1 MKNFVKVASLVAT
14 LALAACQT
22 NPSTAVY
29 PKADTVNSR
38 NVQNTDGQIWVSGD
52 YGATNGTDKLC
63 WQTGYYPDGNP
74 IPGCDVIK
82 GPTIQT
88 IQKVDGKLTLDASTL
103 FDFDKSNLRPVGQQM
118 LGRLAAFLNR
128 NTYSQS
134 VVVGHTDSWGSDA
147 YNDRL
152 SLRRAEA
159 VKAYLVSQGVPA
171 DKVVTQG
178 MGERDL
184 IVSPASCTGTK
195 AARQACEQPNRRVT
209 VDIKGAMVPADQI
222 DAWYR
227 ELSAV
232 GVNVITNKK

>member
-14 LALAACQT
+14 LALAAQVNAAAIT
-22 NPSTAVY
+22 PM
-29 PKADTVNSR
+29 ADAVNSR
-38 NVQNTDGQIWVSGD
+38 HVQDAADSQIWVSGD

-74 IPGCDVIK
+74 VVGCDAVAK
-82 GPTIQT
+82 PPVVQMNGS
-88 IQKVDGKLTLDASTL
+88 LNLDAATL
-103 FDFDKSNLRPVGQQM
+103 FDFDKASLRPAGQEM

-128 NTYSQS
+128 NSYSQT

-152 SLRRAEA
+152 SLRRAES

-171 DKVVTQG
+171 GKIVSQG
-178 MGERDL
+178 MGERQL
-184 IVSPASCTGTK
+184 IVSPASCKGTK

-209 VDIKGAMVPADQI
+209 VDIQGASVPANQVE
-222 DAWYR
+222 AWKR

-232 GVNVITNKK
+232 GVNVIK

>member
-14 LALAACQT
+14 LALAAQVNAAAIT
-22 NPSTAVY
+22 PM
-29 PKADTVNSR
+29 ADAVNSR
-38 NVQNTDGQIWVSGD
+38 HVQDAADSQIWVSGD

-74 IPGCDVIK
+74 VVGCDAVAK
-82 GPTIQT
+82 PPVVQMNGS
-88 IQKVDGKLTLDASTL
+88 LNLDAATL
-103 FDFDKSNLRPVGQQM
+103 FDFDKASLRPAGQEM

-128 NTYSQS
+128 NSYSQS
-134 VVVGHTDSWGSDA
+134 VIVGHTDSWGSDA

-152 SLRRAEA
+152 SLRRAES

-171 DKVVTQG
+171 GKIVSQG
-178 MGERDL
+178 MGERQL
-184 IVSPASCTGTK
+184 IVSPASCKGTK

-209 VDIKGAMVPADQI
+209 VDIQGANVPANQVE
-222 DAWYR
+222 AWKR

-232 GVNVITNKK
+232 GVNVTK

>member
-14 LALAACQT
+14 LALAAQVNAAAIT
-22 NPSTAVY
+22 PI
-29 PKADTVNSR
+29 ADAVNSR
-38 NVQNTDGQIWVSGD
+38 HVQDAADSQIWVSGD

-74 IPGCDVIK
+74 VVGCDAVAAKQPVVQVK
-82 GPTIQT
+82 GS
-88 IQKVDGKLTLDASTL
+88 LNLDAATL
-103 FDFDKSNLRPVGQQM
+103 FDFDKASLRPAGQEM

-159 VKAYLVSQGVPA
+159 VKAYLVGQGVPA
-171 DKVVTQG
+171 GKIVTKG
-178 MGERDL
+178 MGEREL
-184 IVSPASCTGTK
+184 IVDPKTCKGTK

-209 VDIKGAMVPADQI
+209 VDIEGASVPANQVE
-222 DAWYR
+222 AWKR
-227 ELSAV
+227 ELTAV
-232 GVNVITNKK
+232 GVNVTK

>member
-14 LALAACQT
+14 LALAAQVNAAAIT
-22 NPSTAVY
+22 PM
-29 PKADTVNSR
+29 ADAVNSR
-38 NVQNTDGQIWVSGD
+38 HVQDAADSQIWVSGD

-74 IPGCDVIK
+74 VVGCDAVAK
-82 GPTIQT
+82 PPVVQMNGS
-88 IQKVDGKLTLDASTL
+88 LNLDAATL
-103 FDFDKSNLRPVGQQM
+103 FDFDKASLRPAGQAM

-128 NTYSQS
+128 NSYSQT

-152 SLRRAEA
+152 SLRRAES

-171 DKVVTQG
+171 GKIVSQG
-178 MGERDL
+178 MGERQL
-184 IVSPASCTGTK
+184 IVSPASCKGTK

-209 VDIKGAMVPADQI
+209 VDIQGASVPANQVE
-222 DAWYR
+222 AWKR

-232 GVNVITNKK
+232 GVNVTK

>member
-14 LALAACQT
+14 LALAAQVNAAAIT
-22 NPSTAVY
+22 PM
-29 PKADTVNSR
+29 ADAVNSR
-38 NVQNTDGQIWVSGD
+38 HVQDAADSQIWVSGD

-74 IPGCDVIK
+74 VVGCDAVAK
-82 GPTIQT
+82 PPVVQMNGS
-88 IQKVDGKLTLDASTL
+88 LNLDAATL
-103 FDFDKSNLRPVGQQM
+103 FDFDKASLRPAGQEM

-128 NTYSQS
+128 NSYSQT

-152 SLRRAEA
+152 SLRRAES

-171 DKVVTQG
+171 RKIVSQG
-178 MGERDL
+178 MGERQL
-184 IVSPASCTGTK
+184 IVSPASCKGTK

-209 VDIKGAMVPADQI
+209 VDIQGASVPANQVE
-222 DAWYR
+222 AWKR
-227 ELSAV
+227 ELTAV
-232 GVNVITNKK
+232 GVNVTK

>member
-14 LALAACQT
+14 LALAAQVNAAAIT
-22 NPSTAVY
+22 PM
-29 PKADTVNSR
+29 ADAVNSR
-38 NVQNTDGQIWVSGD
+38 HVQDAADSQIWVSGD

-74 IPGCDVIK
+74 VVGCDAVAK
-82 GPTIQT
+82 PPVVQMNGS
-88 IQKVDGKLTLDASTL
+88 LNLDAATL
-103 FDFDKSNLRPVGQQM
+103 FDFDKASLRPAGQEM

-128 NTYSQS
+128 NSYSQT

-152 SLRRAEA
+152 SLRRAES

-171 DKVVTQG
+171 RKIVSQG
-178 MGERDL
+178 MGERQL
-184 IVSPASCTGTK
+184 IVSPASCKGTK

-209 VDIKGAMVPADQI
+209 VDIQGASVPANQVE
-222 DAWYR
+222 AWKR

-232 GVNVITNKK
+232 GVNVTK